1 MSIKMDNI
9 DPDILKLAMKIAK
22 DQKNKVIKKTCPAAS
37 KVPSKVKAN
46 EYVLNDREVYGLKEK
61 NRTTYYS
68 RCTRPSNEDSDMEF
82 CWKHNEAYNNN
93 ADNIKIFKNIKKD
106 GIQVTTDNPLKTRF
120 ISADIGT
127 DPIISITVTKTLQ
140 KKLQKFSRRNDDDD
154 DDNDNDNISNDNF
167 EEPDTGTKSDDE
179 VSVEIENDGNKKPE
193 SDIDEKI
200 EEPPT
205 EEETNEEPPT
215 EEETNEEPPTEE
227 ETNEEEPNEE
237 ETECKEIKTKDKRS
251 LYLDINNN
259 TVYSIEDEG
268 EGKEIGALMQ
278 LAKGTG
284 PIFYQGD
291 DHIVGK
297 EYEDNKEKYIR
308 CVLTDQLYKE
318 KNKTLNLVGRLEKKK
333 DDKFKIILSKT
344 NKSNKS
350 NKSNKKKK

>member
-93 ADNIKIFKNIKKD
+93 AENIKIFKNIKKD

-154 DDNDNDNISNDNF
+154 DDNDNTDISNDNF

-179 VSVEIENDGNKKPE
+179 ISVENDDNKKPE

-215 EEETNEEPPTEE
+215 EEETNEEES
-227 ETNEEEPNEE
+227 NK
-237 ETECKEIKTKDKRS
+237 ETECKEIKTKDERS

-259 TVYSIEDEG
+259 TIYSIEADG

-297 EYEDNKEKYIR
+297 EYENENDKEKYIR